1 MTNTSTATKMEKN
14 SELRRE
20 LDVAMLDTNEHGDVE
35 ERIREVISNRV
46 QKILEEGGMT
56 RT

>member
-56 RT
+56 RI